1 MSSGSGEWTQEEQ
14 APLSSVKKASRKEGG
29 ESSEQK
35 REQQKRKRDEAL
47 QSDEEREDEK
57 EDDDD
62 DDRDFERW
70 RSLLYLPLRCK
81 GSFLFENYIVMRLE
95 MYIFS
100 SL

>member
-14 APLSSVKKASRKEGG
+14 APLSSVKKTSRKEGG

-35 REQQKRKRDEAL
+35 REQQKRKRDETL

-62 DDRDFERW
+62 DRDFERW
-70 RSLLYLPLRCK
+70 RSLLYLRLRCK
-81 GSFLFENYIVMRLE
+81 GSFLFEIVMRLE